1 MEESILKTV
10 KQHLPI
16 FDGDTSFDK
25 ELIDDINMS
34 LNVLT
39 QIGVGPREGFQITGY
54 DELWYDFLDEDPRY
68 NMVKTYIFRKAQM
81 TFDPP
86 QSGILI
92 QEYNKQLDE
101 LEWRLNATAEY
112 TD

>member
-1 MEESILKTV
+1 MEESILKTI
-10 KQHLPI
+10 KKHLGI
-16 FDGDTSFDK
+16 YDEDISFDD
-25 ELIDDINMS
+25 EVINCINMS

-39 QIGVGPREGFQITGY
+39 QIGVGPKEGFQITGY
-54 DELWYDFLDEDPRY
+54 DELWDDFLDGDPRY
-68 NMVKTYIFRKAQM
+68 NMVKTYVFRKAQM